1 MGSFSGLGAFFVCVY
16 INLIVGLMSMRLEG
30 LDIIIEPQDQAAIL
44 KLGLT
49 LKCDFCRSPWFKFE
63 VF

>member
-1 MGSFSGLGAFFVCVY
+1 
-16 INLIVGLMSMRLEG
+16 MSMRLEG